1 MKTALRHLSAGFLS
15 IAFASSLA
23 GSAAVAQRPDP
34 SLQTH
39 HRVAKQ
45 TSDMKQ
51 TVAPIHR
58 SKPPRGDST
67 PYAQRAKPTSVD
79 WTTLQSTYSH
89 DENGTRLDQYSQGV
103 QPVVAL
109 RPDYVRSGFRHT
121 RSTLQAGFSS
131 DNYHVVE
138 QWGGDVRPYGEWRY
152 PYRPF
157 SVPYG
162 MWGPQ
167 LPQVVGG
174 LPWGGFLPPQG
185 FPSPINPDNPA
196 NPNNPAGPNG
206 NGTPAFGA
214 QGMIGP
220 QGMFPGGFPGQVHPG
235 VPNGFGYGGFGGG
248 FGAGP
253 GGFGV
258 GPWNALGP
266 MQDDYYPQAPVMRAP
281 QAPDYAPLGIGLQ

>member
-1 MKTALRHLSAGFLS
+1 M
-15 IAFASSLA
+15 
-23 GSAAVAQRPDP
+23 P
-34 SLQTH
+34 
-39 HRVAKQ
+39 
-45 TSDMKQ
+45 
-51 TVAPIHR
+51 
-58 SKPPRGDST
+58 
-67 PYAQRAKPTSVD
+67 
-79 WTTLQSTYSH
+79 STYSH
-89 DENGTRLDQYSQGV
+89 DENGSRLDQYSQGV

-152 PYRPF
+152 PNRPF
-157 SVPYG
+157 AVPYG

-174 LPWGGFLPPQG
+174 LPWGGFLPPHG
-185 FPSPINPDNPA
+185 FPPPM
-196 NPNNPAGPNG
+196 NPNHPAGPNG
-206 NGTPAFGA
+206 NAAPPMGG
-214 QGMIGP
+214 QGMMGP
-220 QGMFPGGFPGQVHPG
+220 QGMVPGGFPGQVHPG
-235 VPNGFGYGGFGGG
+235 VPNGFGYGGFG
-248 FGAGP
+248 

-281 QAPDYAPLGIGLQ
+281 QTPDYAPLGIGLP

>member
-1 MKTALRHLSAGFLS
+1 MKTAHLHLSTQVLS
-15 IAFASSLA
+15 IVFASFAS
-23 GSAAVAQRPDP
+23 SAAVAQRPDP
-34 SLQTH
+34 VQPAL
-39 HRVAKQ
+39 HRVANHK
-45 TSDMKQ
+45 SELKQ

-58 SKPPRGDST
+58 NKSPRGEST
-67 PYAQRAKPTSVD
+67 PYTQRAKPTSVD

-109 RPDYVRSGFRHT
+109 RPDYVKSGFRHT

-174 LPWGGFLPPQG
+174 LPWGGFPPHHG
-185 FPSPINPDNPA
+185 FHSPM
-196 NPNNPAGPNG
+196 NPNNPGGPNG
-206 NGTPAFGA
+206 DATPPFGG
-214 QGMIGP
+214 QGMSGP

-235 VPNGFGYGGFGGG
+235 VPNGFGYGGLGGG
-248 FGAGP
+248 FGGYG

-266 MQDDYYPQAPVMRAP
+266 MQDDYYPQAPVMKAPEAP
-281 QAPDYAPLGIGLQ
+281 QYAPLGIGLP